1 MKLRTNTQHGDY
13 AGFVSRGFAFA
24 IDAVIIA
31 LSVAGTSWL
40 VTAVLNSL
48 IVDPL
53 RCPEVQGWA
62 DLRAIICQY
71 AHVPAPIAAIVYPIV
86 YRIFFWWTAER
97 TPGMAAMGLQ
107 LVRLD
112 AKPMTFFAALKRL
125 VGYAASLLVGGL
137 GFLSILVS
145 DRRQGLHDRIAGTV
159 VLYAWP
165 AREDPALARAL
176 AKATFMGNRPPDDA
190 VSKIE

>member
-1 MKLRTNTQHGDY
+1 MKLRTETQHGDY

-31 LSVAGTSWL
+31 LSVASTSWL
-40 VTAVLNSL
+40 MTAVLNSL
-48 IVDPL
+48 LVDPL
-53 RCPEVQGWA
+53 NCPEVKGYG
-62 DLRAIICQY
+62 DLRPILCRY
-71 AHVPAPIAAIVYPIV
+71 AAVPAPIAAVVLPIL
-86 YRIFFWWTAER
+86 YRIFFWWTASR

-112 AKPMTFFAALKRL
+112 AEPMTFLTAVKRL
-125 VGYAASLLVGGL
+125 VGYGASLFLGGL
-137 GFLSILVS
+137 GFLTILVS
-145 DRRQGLHDRIAGTV
+145 DRRQALHDKLAGTV

-176 AKATFMGNRPPDDA
+176 AKATFVKDRPTDDA
-190 VSKIE
+190 VSEA